1 MQNNR
6 KSSRFRM
13 PTRKRKGCTKY
24 NKAKCIE
31 QEGCHWVIGK
41 GCKGD
46 MQDMR
51 SQRSM
56 RAEPVLTPDTR
67 QPAAK
72 SDCIDPQTGKEYKK
86 NPRKGPKCNEQE
98 GCHWIVGKGC
108 KPKEKIEGPATPD
121 DTPQQ
126 PIAVG
131 SVKVIEYG
139 QSSDCINPKTGK
151 GYLKGRKPKCEDQPG
166 CHWEPGSYVSRW
178 KKRRKGRCL
187 RREVIKP
194 TILSAEKM
202 QSILGETIESL
213 QDKFVSESLIGNS
226 QQVADNFFKLA
237 TVLSALTNP
246 MAMQRI
252 VNKVFSDALTPLLEE
267 WWELTEKNEP
277 ERDAVN
283 PTRSDAPNLLLFKFW
298 ATALFLEEDYL
309 SAFITE
315 NSLLT
320 AAWSTRTEAFRSIV
334 RIMSMRELE
343 IPDMLDA
350 LKFVESQLQKITDT
364 IIREFD
370 KIIKEAA
377 SSIDKEIKDEMGVS
391 KQLVFFASDDETEDD
406 EDDDFTPIREE
417 EEEESEEFQR
427 AIELSRQPEV
437 VEVVGGEKNEKD
449 ELTLIEYLNL
459 LRNALSPEVKSV
471 IPFAPIIGILTDH
484 VQPKISLPDVNE
496 VEKAVVTT
504 LARIPT
510 AMMSV
515 NNRYFARRD
524 LGFGPIPDRFGG
536 PENTGVLFNEMMS
549 DSFENESNKILSEL
563 GTIDETTPVFLFGD
577 AFNQQK
583 PTASKISEQLL
594 NIDTAL
600 DSKSMEHDA
609 LLDSNQ
615 QKDALRA
622 AAEIKEYFSNNSD
635 KLLMEF
641 SPEMVVYGQVLQ
653 DLKGFFA
660 NKLRELVSSSG
671 FGGYKDYVPE
681 VWKQARAAKMEHR
694 NVQVDPRTWS
704 SADPD
709 HARSTA
715 MATFLYTFLSSK
727 DPVYSPTEDW
737 VKNKQEFTRILL
749 TFWTRTLY
757 SNQLLLAVQGA
768 DINDERILE
777 AMDEHTDGYADGVVL
792 LDNDSNERQKLMEFS
807 PEMTIMSW
815 SQIDNAPLDSS
826 SLKIVLKEFLIRGVL
841 NWLEIGEIGNL
852 LDRSGTT
859 SIPFALNEIP
869 SKRET
874 NDEKQRTSEKWW
886 QTLTNRSSKSPLYKV
901 PYLKS
906 NPLTRVF
913 QGALG
918 VGPWELSEERAGELE
933 SDKEWYDKK
942 YQVPEKEQ
950 NIKNCETLDG
960 AGSETKLKK
969 HLAANPR
976 NLVLALRVNDEYR
989 YRCTSIDEIRSL
1001 FWQGTLAQVEGTNK
1015 YGGYL
1020 EKEGWDQ
1027 KAIDELH
1034 DGIPWQRDDDGDIFR
1049 TPEGDPVLNDDFVAA
1064 RERIARMEQ
1073 GRPYL
1078 WFWKCLSCSAL
1089 TYKQFTGDKLEKYRK
1104 EVSEYLMTEGIT
1116 DTDSQRK
1123 KILRDLRD
1131 SLLESQAFAET
1142 GGTLSDDGV
1151 PPLFTWDPRTSP
1163 DYENQDFARDP
1174 AVAARQLQMFCE
1186 GALMGGDYERLVDET
1201 WLKTEKDYLEKH
1213 DVRLTHVN
1221 PIDNLKV
1228 YDQDKAAL
1236 ETAALE
1242 AAALEARR
1250 KAHEASK
1257 KYDEAIEKADEA
1269 GEKAREAADKATEA
1283 ADKAD
1288 EAGDKA
1294 DEASKKA
1301 YEVSKK
1307 ASEAVSLGVPTEK
1320 AYEAYNKAIAAA
1332 DKAREAADK
1341 AHEAR
1346 DEAREARDEARE
1358 ARDKA
1363 RDKARNEARE
1373 ARDKAREARDEV
1385 ALQLH
1390 LSNISREAR
1399 NRDSTESY
1407 PMVMLLGPGGGSFQT
1422 LIPRWM
1428 FWTEVKDNTNW
1439 WQQLVPPDGP
1449 VSEFFSDSSRIFL
1462 LEEIDVIQRFTSNG
1476 IVPKMLRLGS
1486 PIGPDLFAKDPDM
1499 KYSLANSGQG
1509 DDPNYKPEMYLSY
1522 DNHLL
1527 SRAFEE
1533 GKRRPGHGGAFNS
1546 AAVYGALEGDGSLH
1560 IDDEY
1565 DLERWTRTNN
1575 AFSLVSADHCSQ
1587 KNYVGVYLLKEMEA
1601 FDLEG
1606 GEEDEVEITDDEAD
1620 DEAEEMTFEAM
1631 RSILD
1636 EVIEEN
1642 DVEEVDEDEQRQAK
1656 ADAAAIAIAEFEAR
1670 IRVRDSEGRLP
1681 GNWFLVKSRLQMYG
1695 PAMAKYGRQWVMKF
1709 MQIR

>member
-1 MQNNR
+1 MS
-6 KSSRFRM
+6 K
-13 PTRKRKGCTKY
+13 
-24 NKAKCIE
+24 
-31 QEGCHWVIGK
+31 
-41 GCKGD
+41 
-46 MQDMR
+46 
-51 SQRSM
+51 
-56 RAEPVLTPDTR
+56 
-67 QPAAK
+67 
-72 SDCIDPQTGKEYKK
+72 
-86 NPRKGPKCNEQE
+86 
-98 GCHWIVGKGC
+98 WIPG
-108 KPKEKIEGPATPD
+108 
-121 DTPQQ
+121 
-126 PIAVG
+126 
-131 SVKVIEYG
+131 
-139 QSSDCINPKTGK
+139 
-151 GYLKGRKPKCEDQPG
+151 LGR
-166 CHWEPGSYVSRW
+166 
-178 KKRRKGRCL
+178 
-187 RREVIKP
+187 
-194 TILSAEKM
+194 
-202 QSILGETIESL
+202 
-213 QDKFVSESLIGNS
+213 
-226 QQVADNFFKLA
+226 
-237 TVLSALTNP
+237 
-246 MAMQRI
+246 
-252 VNKVFSDALTPLLEE
+252 
-267 WWELTEKNEP
+267 
-277 ERDAVN
+277 
-283 PTRSDAPNLLLFKFW
+283 
-298 ATALFLEEDYL
+298 
-309 SAFITE
+309 
-315 NSLLT
+315 
-320 AAWSTRTEAFRSIV
+320 V
-334 RIMSMRELE
+334 R
-343 IPDMLDA
+343 
-350 LKFVESQLQKITDT
+350 
-364 IIREFD
+364 
-370 KIIKEAA
+370 
-377 SSIDKEIKDEMGVS
+377 
-391 KQLVFFASDDETEDD
+391 
-406 EDDDFTPIREE
+406 
-417 EEEESEEFQR
+417 
-427 AIELSRQPEV
+427 
-437 VEVVGGEKNEKD
+437 
-449 ELTLIEYLNL
+449 
-459 LRNALSPEVKSV
+459 
-471 IPFAPIIGILTDH
+471 
-484 VQPKISLPDVNE
+484 
-496 VEKAVVTT
+496 
-504 LARIPT
+504 
-510 AMMSV
+510 
-515 NNRYFARRD
+515 
-524 LGFGPIPDRFGG
+524 
-536 PENTGVLFNEMMS
+536 
-549 DSFENESNKILSEL
+549 
-563 GTIDETTPVFLFGD
+563 
-577 AFNQQK
+577 
-583 PTASKISEQLL
+583 
-594 NIDTAL
+594 
-600 DSKSMEHDA
+600 
-609 LLDSNQ
+609 
-615 QKDALRA
+615 
-622 AAEIKEYFSNNSD
+622 
-635 KLLMEF
+635 
-641 SPEMVVYGQVLQ
+641 
-653 DLKGFFA
+653 
-660 NKLRELVSSSG
+660 
-671 FGGYKDYVPE
+671 
-681 VWKQARAAKMEHR
+681 
-694 NVQVDPRTWS
+694 
-704 SADPD
+704 DPD

-768 DINDERILE
+768 DIDTWHP
-777 AMDEHTDGYADGVVL
+777 ADSYPDGVVL
-792 LDNDSNERQKLMEFS
+792 LDNDSNERRTNS
-807 PEMTIMSW
+807 PLNSMAW
-815 SQIDNAPLDSS
+815 NQIDNAPLDSS
-826 SLKIVLKEFLIRGVL
+826 SLKIVLKEFLTRGVL

-918 VGPWELSEERAGELE
+918 VGPWELPEHAGELE
-933 SDKEWYDKK
+933 SDKEWYEQK
-942 YQVPEKEQ
+942 YSVPEKEQ

-960 AGSETKLKK
+960 EGSDTKLKK

-1020 EKEGWDQ
+1020 AKEGWDQ

-1089 TYKQFTGDKLEKYRK
+1089 TYKQFAGDELEKYRK

-1213 DVRLTHVN
+1213 DVRLTHVD

-1236 ETAALE
+1236 EAAALE

-1257 KYDEAIEKADEA
+1257 KYDEAADKAAEAGIVVVKLIDKAD
-1269 GEKAREAADKATEA
+1269 EAADKAHEA
-1283 ADKAD
+1283 ADKASEAAD
-1288 EAGDKA
+1288 KAHEAGD
-1294 DEASKKA
+1294 
-1301 YEVSKK
+1301 K
-1307 ASEAVSLGVPTEK
+1307 ASEAVSLGVPIEE
-1320 AYEAYNKAIAAA
+1320 AYEAYDKASEAADKA
-1332 DKAREAADK
+1332 NEARDKANEARDKAREARDKASEAADK
-1341 AHEAR
+1341 ANEAR
-1346 DEAREARDEARE
+1346 DEAREARDE
-1358 ARDKA
+1358 
-1363 RDKARNEARE
+1363 
-1373 ARDKAREARDEV
+1373 AREARDEV

-1422 LIPRWM
+1422 LIPHWM
-1428 FWTEVKDNTNW
+1428 FWTEEKDNTDW

-1499 KYSLANSGQG
+1499 KYSLANSDALPIEEG

-1527 SRAFEE
+1527 SRSFEE

-1546 AAVYGALEGDGSLH
+1546 AAVYGALQGPGSLH

-1620 DEAEEMTFEAM
+1620 DEAEEMTYEVM

-1642 DVEEVDEDEQRQAK
+1642 DAEEADEDDADEQRQAK
-1656 ADAAAIAIAEFEAR
+1656 AAAAAIAIAAFEAR
-1670 IRVRDSEGRLP
+1670 IRDSEGRLP
-1681 GNWFLVKSRLQMYG
+1681 GNWLLVKNRLQMYG
-1695 PAMAKYGRQWVMKF
+1695 PAMTKYGRAAWVMKF